1 MKKVG
6 FALALLATTSF
17 SAIAGPSADDAAK
30 LQASL
35 QAYLGTAP
43 ETLKVTPDGDGF
55 KAVFDFTA
63 ALAAAKADGADVS
76 LSPVELHLT
85 PDGAGKWKVKH
96 EGPFKFSMK
105 LKDQM
110 ELEENLGTFTIN
122 GTFDEALGTFT
133 DYDATAS
140 NITFNET
147 MDDPSGTN
155 VKADGKFDGASVK
168 GTAIANAAGGADL
181 KFTETISTGLIH
193 EVMSGKD
200 NPPLDLQIKF
210 SGGDFTGAV
219 TGAKTSAVPPLLK
232 FLAAHQ
238 DKDAMVKDQQALKD
252 MLIALLP
259 VFSNGQGQGTI
270 NKIEVQTPMGLA
282 AIDKLTA
289 NININGAVKDGH
301 FEEGLSVEGLTL
313 PPGLVPA
320 WAASLVPKNSGFN
333 IAVTGFDAETPAR
346 AWLGALDL
354 SKDPP
359 VAPDV
364 VDALMGS
371 FLPKGTVDVTI
382 NKTGVSNDTY
392 AFTAEGTFAAGPQ
405 AMPTGKAHLTAK
417 GLDEIMKVVQA
428 SPPEAGL
435 QSSAALIIAAKGLGK
450 AGSDGALTWDVE
462 ATPDGKVTVNGT
474 DMSKFG
480 K

>member
-1 MKKVG
+1 MKKTG
-6 FALALLATTSF
+6 LALALLATTSF
-17 SAIAGPSADDAAK
+17 SAFAGPSADDAAK

-35 QAYLGTAP
+35 QDYLGTAE
-43 ETLKVTPDGDGF
+43 ETLEVTPDGDGF

-63 ALAAAKADGADVS
+63 ALADAKAGGADVS
-76 LSPVELHLT
+76 VSPLELHLT

-96 EGPFKFSMK
+96 EGPLKFSMK

-110 ELEENLGTFTIN
+110 ELEENLETFTIN
-122 GTFDEALGTFT
+122 GTFDEALGTFS
-133 DYDATAS
+133 DYDAAAG

-147 MDDPSGTN
+147 MNDPSGTN
-155 VKADGKFDGASVK
+155 VKADGKFDGASIK
-168 GTAIANAAGGADL
+168 GTATANAAGGADL
-181 KFTETISTGLIH
+181 KFVETISTGTIH

-200 NPPLDLQIKF
+200 KPPLDLQIKF
-210 SGGDFTGAV
+210 GGGDFFGTA

-238 DKDAMVKDQQALKD
+238 DKDTMAEDQQGLKD
-252 MLIALLP
+252 LLSALLP
-259 VFSNGQGQGTI
+259 VFNNGTGQGTV
-270 NKIEVQTPMGLA
+270 NKIDIQTPMGA
-282 AIDKLTA
+282 AALEKLTI
-289 NININGAVKDGH
+289 NINANGAVKDGH
-301 FEEGLSVEGLTL
+301 FEEGLAVEGLSL

-320 WAASLVPKNSGFN
+320 WATSLMPKSSSFN
-333 IAVTGFDAETPAR
+333 VAITGFDAETPSK
-346 AWLGALDL
+346 AWLAAADF
-354 SKDPP
+354 SKDKP
-359 VAPDV
+359 VAEEV
-364 VDALMGS
+364 AAALMAS
-371 FLPKGTVDVTI
+371 FLPKGVVDVTI
-382 NKTGVSNDTY
+382 SKTGVSNDTY

-450 AGSDGALTWDVE
+450 AGSDGALSWDVE